1 MVGKDPR
8 TRATMRSGCE
18 VQIVECSASNA
29 ADVRPPPPPQGG
41 PAVDTSPIDRR
52 WAQVF
57 AAGAASAPIEI
68 RIQGGRCFRIQGQ
81 PWRDEEGYSV
91 CRVLWF
97 DAESAGEGADSAGDD
112 DIVFDDD
119 EGSGAVDAS
128 EEDEEASLALAIDS
142 EALAELVAEW
152 SELVKSGGHEKQ
164 DGQLKGV
171 LADLGPM
178 PEPPGQRAMWVAALI
193 NPLPGLGVAYEIRP
207 AMLDA
212 RSVEERSATP
222 NDPLR
227 SSATAS
233 CPCCV
238 GRSGLQRSD
247 PPHPLL
253 VCNVLHGARW
263 CVQDGG
269 GHGGY
274 PSLDREPSE
283 GQHVLRLCNKV

>member
-1 MVGKDPR
+1 
-8 TRATMRSGCE
+8 
-18 VQIVECSASNA
+18 
-29 ADVRPPPPPQGG
+29 
-41 PAVDTSPIDRR
+41 
-52 WAQVF
+52 
-57 AAGAASAPIEI
+57 
-68 RIQGGRCFRIQGQ
+68 GQ

-97 DAESAGEGADSAGDD
+97 DAESAGEGADSADDD
-112 DIVFDDD
+112 DIVFDDDD

-178 PEPPGQRAMWVAALI
+178 PEPPGGRAMWVAALI

-222 NDPLR
+222 NDPFR

-233 CPCCV
+233 C
-238 GRSGLQRSD
+238 
-247 PPHPLL
+247 
-253 VCNVLHGARW
+253 
-263 CVQDGG
+263 
-269 GHGGY
+269 
-274 PSLDREPSE
+274 
-283 GQHVLRLCNKV
+283 LCWMP

>member
-1 MVGKDPR
+1 MQR
-8 TRATMRSGCE
+8 LQRRRRARPLPPLRSA
-18 VQIVECSASNA
+18 VE
-29 ADVRPPPPPQGG
+29 
-41 PAVDTSPIDRR
+41 TSPIDRR

-91 CRVLWF
+91 CRILWF
-97 DAESAGEGADSAGDD
+97 DAESAGEGVDSADDD

-212 RSVEERSATP
+212 RSVEERSG
-222 NDPLR
+222 N
-227 SSATAS
+227 
-233 CPCCV
+233 
-238 GRSGLQRSD
+238 
-247 PPHPLL
+247 PP
-253 VCNVLHGARW
+253 
-263 CVQDGG
+263 QIF
-269 GHGGY
+269 GHCL
-274 PSLDREPSE
+274 S
-283 GQHVLRLCNKV
+283 